1 MLADT
6 GCIATQPSIPNPS
19 GPYRSACR
27 LPGRSPVVPMAAPVS
42 ELIDTAHNLRGM
54 SVPLLGDPGDRKDRL
69 NRFAARLPGARHGK
83 YRPDNSHPH

>member
-1 MLADT
+1 
-6 GCIATQPSIPNPS
+6 
-19 GPYRSACR
+19 
-27 LPGRSPVVPMAAPVS
+27 
-42 ELIDTAHNLRGM
+42 LIDTAHNLRDM

>member
-1 MLADT
+1 
-6 GCIATQPSIPNPS
+6 
-19 GPYRSACR
+19 
-27 LPGRSPVVPMAAPVS
+27 MAAPVS